1 MAASR
6 ELFPLPELPSTMVN
20 FPRRNPT
27 SEIMLEWL
35 KIFFFLKGLSLQIEL
50 IKYIKNDLGAIKAGD
65 SKHHL
70 ILKRT
75 SFLILI

>member
-27 SEIMLEWL
+27 SEIMLQWK
-35 KIFFFLKGLSLQIEL
+35 KIFFLRKTFVRICGEICL
-50 IKYIKNDLGAIKAGD
+50 
-65 SKHHL
+65 
-70 ILKRT
+70 R
-75 SFLILI
+75 